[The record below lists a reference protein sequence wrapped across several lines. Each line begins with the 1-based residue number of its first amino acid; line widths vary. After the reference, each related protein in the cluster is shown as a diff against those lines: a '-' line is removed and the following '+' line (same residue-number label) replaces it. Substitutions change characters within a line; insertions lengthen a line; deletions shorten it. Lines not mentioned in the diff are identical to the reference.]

1 MTRSIALLGS
11 TGSIGRQTLEVAR
24 ELGLSVAALTANKSV
39 DLIEQQAR
47 EFCPRLAVLY
57 DEDAARELR
66 ARLSDTNTEVLSGME
81 GLLAAATA
89 DDADTVSYTHL
100 DVYKRQRPPSATPST
115 TPPALPSTPF
125 PSPHTFCMPSSARRG
140 SSTTAGRRRS
150 EPCMT

>member
-57 DEDAARELR
+57 DEDAA
-66 ARLSDTNTEVLSGME
+66 M
-81 GLLAAATA
+81 
-89 DDADTVSYTHL
+89 
-100 DVYKRQRPPSATPST
+100 
-115 TPPALPSTPF
+115 
-125 PSPHTFCMPSSARRG
+125 SSARGFPTQTPKCSPAWRAFWPPPRRTTPTR
-140 SSTTAGRRRS
+140 SS
-150 EPCMT
+150 PP

>member
-81 GLLAAATA
+81 VV
-89 DDADTVSYTHL
+89 DAICQVKTDRNDRPETEQKMKSVRVDTKGETYPEPKKL
-100 DVYKRQRPPSATPST
+100 KDPY
-115 TPPALPSTPF
+115 
-125 PSPHTFCMPSSARRG
+125 
-140 SSTTAGRRRS
+140 GRF
-150 EPCMT
+150 